1 MRKQID
7 WNAEAAK
14 AKNMTNAQ
22 LWYAKRDAAET
33 ARLWNNPDTDPDGN
47 YGFYMDQVSVYHAE
61 MNRRKGGK

>member
-14 AKNMTNAQ
+14 AKEMTNTE

-33 ARLWNNPDTDPDGN
+33 AKLWNNPETDPDDN

-61 MNRRKGGK
+61 LERRRTK

>member
-14 AKNMTNAQ
+14 AKKMTNAQ
-22 LWYAKRDAAET
+22 LWYAQRDAAET

-47 YGFYMDQVSVYHAE
+47 YGFYMDQASVYSAE
-61 MNRRKGGK
+61 RKRRRNA